1 VILLA
6 CAVGKELAFWKP
18 RKDVELLVTGVGPVE
33 AACSITHALAQRRYR
48 LLVNAGL
55 GGAFDRAAQVGDG
68 VVVAHDALELNLE
81 SGGPLALPDA
91 ETVVDRAYSDPK
103 LVAALQGRGFA
114 VLAGITVTRVTAS
127 DETARRLA
135 TLGARIESMEG
146 FAALRSA
153 ERAGVPAVELRGI
166 ANRVGARE
174 RSAWNFT
181 AGTRGLER
189 ILEAFFDVV
198 DSAEHELV

>member
-1 VILLA
+1 MILLT
-6 CAVGKELAFWKP
+6 CAVRNELAFWKA

-33 AACSITHALAQRRYR
+33 AACSISHALAQQRYR
-48 LLVNAGL
+48 LLVNAGI
-55 GGAFDRAAQVGDG
+55 GGAFDGAAQIGDG
-68 VVVAHDALELNLE
+68 VVVAHDALELDLE
-81 SGGPLALPDA
+81 SGNPLELPNS

-103 LVAALQGRGFA
+103 LVAAVQGLGFA

-127 DETARRLA
+127 EETARRLA
-135 TLGARIESMEG
+135 ADGARTESMEG

-153 ERAGVPAVELRGI
+153 ERAGIPAIELRGI

-174 RSAWNFT
+174 RSDWNFA

-198 DSAEHELV
+198 DSAENA